1 MNKCGNYIT
10 LMYGL
15 YHTINTAFHFL
26 MVKMSTGSGMFI
38 TTITP
43 QYENEDLHAKTLT
56 ILKQWNP
63 LWSPKFT
70 MTDKSA
76 V

>member
-1 MNKCGNYIT
+1 MGYIT
-10 LMYGL
+10 LLSM
-15 YHTINTAFHFL
+15 AFHLL

-38 TTITP
+38 ATITP
-43 QYENEDLHAKTLT
+43 QYENEDLLAKSLT

-63 LWSPKFT
+63 LWSPNFT